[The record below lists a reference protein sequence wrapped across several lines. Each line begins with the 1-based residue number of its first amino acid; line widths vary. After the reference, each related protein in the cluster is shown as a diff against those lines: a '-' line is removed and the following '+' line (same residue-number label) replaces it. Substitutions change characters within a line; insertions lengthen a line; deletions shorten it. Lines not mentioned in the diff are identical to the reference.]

1 MKKIEGQTWKDYYLS
16 ERKDH
21 QEEIRSMM
29 IAQWERAD
37 PDVVE
42 VLRKGGALSVP
53 HTMLHTSMLPLIRTV
68 KAVYGAG
75 KHKVLAVGLIHGKTG
90 SSSEE
95 FCLDG
100 IGYFLDMA
108 KEVLDLPEVKL
119 ETVFAE
125 RDRTIDAEDLE
136 RIVENMESFGR
147 DLKERIDPDTAVVMT
162 GDMVHYGYGYNMTE
176 VLDDPTELIQGN
188 VERALDLL
196 YAKDDPLEWL
206 KFSRAIKND
215 QIFVGIA
222 VKAALGKGLKHRIFS
237 SEISDYSDVL
247 SAREPTVVA
256 SVFYGVW
263 R

>member
-16 ERKDH
+16 EREDH

-53 HTMLHTSMLPLIRTV
+53 HTMLHTSMVPLMRTV

-75 KHKVLAVGLIHGKTG
+75 KHKVLAVGLIHNKGGT
-90 SSSEE
+90 SSEE

-100 IGYFLDMA
+100 IRYFLGMA
-108 KEVLDLPEVKL
+108 KEVLDLPGVEF
-119 ETVFAE
+119 ETVYAE
-125 RDRTIDAEDLE
+125 RDMAIDANDLE
-136 RIVENMESFGR
+136 AIVENVESFGR
-147 DLKERIDPDTAVVMT
+147 DLKERIGPDTAVVMT
-162 GDMVHYGYGYNMTE
+162 GDMVHYGYGYSMTD
-176 VLDDPTELIQGN
+176 VLDDPTELIRGN

-196 YAKDDPLEWL
+196 YTNNDPLGWL
-206 KFSRAIKND
+206 KHSREIKND

-247 SAREPTVVA
+247 SARKPTVVA